1 MSRADPPVA
10 RIGPYEVIGR
20 LGVGGMGEVFRA
32 RDARLQRDVAI
43 KVLPSTGAL
52 DEEQLARFEREARIL
67 ASLNHQ
73 NIAGIYGIEEAAGG
87 GRALVL
93 ELVEGPTLAERLAQ
107 GPLHVHDALTFARQ
121 IADAI
126 EAAHE
131 QGIIHRDLKPANI
144 KIRGDGA
151 VKVLDFGLA
160 RVSEPAAA
168 VASDAKTASALATG
182 QGAVMGTPAYMSPE
196 QARGQL
202 VDRRTDIW
210 AFGCVLF
217 EMLSG
222 RRAFDAGT
230 VTDTLVKV
238 LHHEPDWNR
247 LPADTTP
254 AIRALVA
261 RCLQKEPRQRLRDIG
276 DARLAVE
283 DALVQPAPG
292 GDRAAMGA
300 RQRRAIPAPLALV
313 ATMLVTAGVT
323 YGATTWRARSADAH
337 AAAFDRVVRL
347 VASPAQEFSPA
358 ISPDSS
364 VMGSGQEK

>member
-131 QGIIHRDLKPANI
+131 LGIIHRDLKPANI

-202 VDRRTDIW
+202 VDRRTDRW
-210 AFGCVLF
+210 PFGCVLF
-217 EMLSG
+217 
-222 RRAFDAGT
+222 
-230 VTDTLVKV
+230 
-238 LHHEPDWNR
+238 
-247 LPADTTP
+247 
-254 AIRALVA
+254 
-261 RCLQKEPRQRLRDIG
+261 
-276 DARLAVE
+276 
-283 DALVQPAPG
+283 
-292 GDRAAMGA
+292 
-300 RQRRAIPAPLALV
+300 
-313 ATMLVTAGVT
+313 
-323 YGATTWRARSADAH
+323 
-337 AAAFDRVVRL
+337 
-347 VASPAQEFSPA
+347 
-358 ISPDSS
+358 
-364 VMGSGQEK
+364 